1 MDKNQE
7 LFETAP
13 IPKAVAAMAIPT
25 IISMLVTLVYNMADT
40 FFIGQT
46 NNALMV
52 SAVSLTSPV
61 FTLLTA
67 FGNMFGIGGSTAI
80 SRSMGVGEMKRV
92 KNFSSFCFYG
102 AIVCGIAVCAGILAG
117 MNPILKLMGVQE
129 STYDYAKEYL
139 TYIAIGCPF
148 ILLSGSLG
156 SIVRSEGA
164 AKVAMT
170 GSMVGTIL
178 NIILDPV
185 MILWMNMGVSGA
197 AVATVLGNIGATIYY
212 LVYFGKKKTSLSI
225 SPADFKVRGK
235 IATEVF
241 SIGIPTALNSILT
254 TTATIMMNRTL
265 VQYGDNPVAAM
276 GIAIKV
282 NTMVIFIAM
291 GLCAGVQPLLA
302 YNYGSG
308 NRKRL
313 MGIFKFTAVASVVI
327 GGVLT
332 AALLFIR
339 EPVIRIF
346 MNDDIIVEYGAK
358 MFGILQ
364 ISCPIIGLMFLG
376 TNTLQAF
383 GKGLTSLILSVCRQ
397 GLVYIPILFLFNRL
411 FEMYGVVY
419 AQPVAD
425 VITVILVMI
434 ICLRS
439 IHKMVTVQS
448 QTNLSE

>member
-1 MDKNQE
+1 MMDKNQE
-7 LFETAP
+7 IFERAP

-46 NNALMV
+46 KNALMV

-61 FTLLTA
+61 FTLFTA

-80 SRSMGVGEMKRV
+80 SRFMGLGEKKRV
-92 KNFSSFCFYG
+92 KHLSSFCFYG
-102 AIVCGIAVCAGILAG
+102 AVVCGLALCTGIILG
-117 MNPILKLMGVQE
+117 MNPVLHLMGVQE
-129 STYDYAKEYL
+129 STYLYAKEYL
-139 TYIAIGCPF
+139 TYIAVGCPF

-164 AKVAMT
+164 AKQAMT

-185 MILWMNMGVSGA
+185 LILGIDMGVSGA

-212 LVYFGKKKTSLSI
+212 LIYFWKSNTILSI
-225 SPADFKVRGK
+225 RLSDFKAQDR
-235 IATEVF
+235 IAVEVL

-254 TTATIMMNRTL
+254 TTATIVMNRFL

-282 NTMVIFIAM
+282 NTMIIFIAM

-302 YNYGSG
+302 YNYGAG

-313 MGIFKFTAVASVVI
+313 MGVFKFTAVASVVI

-332 AALLFIR
+332 AALLFVR

-358 MFGILQ
+358 MFSILQ
-364 ISCPIIGLMFLG
+364 ISCPVIGLMFLG
-376 TNTLQAF
+376 INTLQAF

-397 GLVYIPILFLFNRL
+397 GLVYIPVLFLFNRL
-411 FEMYGVVY
+411 FGMYGVVY
-419 AQPVAD
+419 AQPLAD
-425 VITVILVMI
+425 VVTIILVMI

-439 IHKMVTVQS
+439 IQKMVTVQS
-448 QTNLSE
+448 

>member
-7 LFETAP
+7 IFETAP

-80 SRSMGVGEMKRV
+80 SRSMGLGEKKRV

-102 AIVCGIAVCAGILAG
+102 AFCCGIALCAGIIAG
-117 MNPILKLMGVQE
+117 MNPILSLMGVKE
-129 STYDYAKEYL
+129 STYVYAKEYL
-139 TYIAIGCPF
+139 TYIAFGCPF

-178 NIILDPV
+178 NIILDPI

-212 LVYFGKKKTSLSI
+212 LVYFGKKKTLLSI
-225 SPADFKVRGK
+225 RPADFKVRGK
-235 IATEVF
+235 VAKEVL

-254 TTATIMMNRTL
+254 TTATIMMNRLL

-313 MGIFKFTAVASVVI
+313 MGIFKFTAVSSVVI

-346 MNDDIIVEYGAK
+346 MNDDIIVGYGAK

-364 ISCPIIGLMFLG
+364 ISCPVIGLMFLG

-411 FEMYGVVY
+411 FGMYGVVY

-425 VITVILVMI
+425 AVTIILVMI

-439 IHKMVTVQS
+439 IYKMGLGNGFNQ
-448 QTNLSE
+448 N

>member
-1 MDKNQE
+1 MG
-7 LFETAP
+7 
-13 IPKAVAAMAIPT
+13 
-25 IISMLVTLVYNMADT
+25 
-40 FFIGQT
+40 IGQ
-46 NNALMV
+46 
-52 SAVSLTSPV
+52 
-61 FTLLTA
+61 
-67 FGNMFGIGGSTAI
+67 I
-80 SRSMGVGEMKRV
+80 KRV

-102 AIVCGIAVCAGILAG
+102 AIVCGIALCAGMILG
-117 MNPILKLMGVQE
+117 MNPILSLMGVQE
-129 STYDYAKEYL
+129 STYAYAKEYL
-139 TYIAIGCPF
+139 TYIAVGCPF

-164 AKVAMT
+164 AKTAMT
-170 GSMVGTIL
+170 GNMVGTIL

-212 LVYFGKKKTSLSI
+212 LVYFWKKKTLLSI
-225 SPADFKVRGK
+225 RPSDFKVGGM
-235 IATEVF
+235 IAKEVF

-254 TTATIMMNRTL
+254 TTATIMMNRQL

-282 NTMVIFIAM
+282 NTMIIFIAM

-313 MGIFKFTAVASVVI
+313 MGIFKFTAVTSVVI

-332 AALLFIR
+332 ASLLFIR

-346 MNDDIIVEYGAK
+346 MNNDIIVEYGAK

-364 ISCPIIGLMFLG
+364 ISCPVIGLMFLG
-376 TNTLQAF
+376 INTLQAF

-397 GLVYIPILFLFNRL
+397 GIVYIPILFLFNRI
-411 FEMYGVVY
+411 FGMYGVVY
-419 AQPVAD
+419 AQPVVD
-425 VITVILVMI
+425 IITVILVMI
-434 ICLRS
+434 ICLKY
-439 IHKMVTVQS
+439 IHKIGIEPQKS
-448 QTNLSE
+448 NDI